1 MMNKCVRFVAAAL
14 AAASILSLTVSATA
28 EEIYTATLI
37 ASDGMGGDRKADL
50 RLTIKQR
57 TTDEE
62 SAELQKILEEEGSD
76 ALFAKLRTWDKG
88 LAEIRGSASQK
99 ILHVRVFPGE
109 NGSRVIIVTEGQ
121 LYMPDRSQDP
131 RLANALG
138 FIQLDVN
145 TRGGGEGLA
154 AAVEGV
160 SVTDEGVLQLV
171 TEGRARIRLENV
183 AREN

>member
-1 MMNKCVRFVAAAL
+1 MINKCVRFVAAAL

-50 RLTIKQR
+50 RLTINQR

-88 LAEIRGSASQK
+88 LAELRG
-99 ILHVRVFPGE
+99 
-109 NGSRVIIVTEGQ
+109 
-121 LYMPDRSQDP
+121 DRYHKF
-131 RLANALG
+131 G
-138 FIQLDVN
+138 
-145 TRGGGEGLA
+145 T
-154 AAVEGV
+154 
-160 SVTDEGVLQLV
+160 
-171 TEGRARIRLENV
+171 
-183 AREN
+183 